1 MESPWLR
8 SVRSVACSD
17 WVWNTADLWSPF
29 IIWSAGGTPS
39 LLWKSA
45 VRSSELPLGDQVILQ
60 DVNSVRQQHL
70 VAWAVF
76 PLLLQWYA
84 QTQDFAVILDPAVSC
99 KAHIREG
106 GFTSFVKHT
115 RDPTTS
121 LHFHHSTLNQHTFSQ
136 LLGAITGLSITS
148 NYWSLLLPCPTY
160 TLLSALRSKKYFQ
173 NPIWRFPGSKHYST
187 HFSQSRK
194 QNPHFI
200 LKAFAKNIL
209 PFIYCAAAAD
219 PLLFLAFLSSRWPF
233 SLPQLASLP
242 CPNSL
247 VNASFKLRSYSVQP
261 TWKL

>member
-148 NYWSLLLPCPTY
+148 NYWSLCCYLAPLTLCCQHWGLRNIFKIPFGGSPVLNT
-160 TLLSALRSKKYFQ
+160 TLLILVRVESKILILSLKPLQRTFSHLFTVPQQLTLCCFWHPWVHADHSLFPSLRPYLVQ
-173 NPIWRFPGSKHYST
+173 
-187 HFSQSRK
+187 
-194 QNPHFI
+194 I
-200 LKAFAKNIL
+200 L
-209 PFIYCAAAAD
+209 
-219 PLLFLAFLSSRWPF
+219 
-233 SLPQLASLP
+233 
-242 CPNSL
+242 
-247 VNASFKLRSYSVQP
+247 
-261 TWKL
+261 